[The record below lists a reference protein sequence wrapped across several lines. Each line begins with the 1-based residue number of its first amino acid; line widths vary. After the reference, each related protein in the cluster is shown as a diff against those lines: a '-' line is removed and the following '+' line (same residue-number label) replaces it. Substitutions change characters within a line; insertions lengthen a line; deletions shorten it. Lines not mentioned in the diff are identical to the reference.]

1 MLFSI
6 YYEPAKMKKFS
17 SSKAEMDA
25 VPRIITIPRFER
37 LPFLR
42 HGFGDAS
49 WKEKGFRQFAGSQG
63 LTPIFLNQV
72 HSDLVRFIGEMPRRR
87 LRGDAAVT
95 HRPGVLLAVRTADC
109 LPVLLVEEKR
119 RVVAAVHCGWKGT
132 AKRILEKV
140 VLGME
145 ERYGADPAA
154 LLAAFGPGIG
164 ADCYEVGEDV
174 HAAFMNSGFPG
185 SLFRPAAGR
194 AGRHLFDLSAANRL
208 QLLKLGV
215 KASHIF
221 SIDIC
226 THCDARYPSYRRD
239 RDATGRMLSYIALTS
254 R

>member
-1 MLFSI
+1 
-6 YYEPAKMKKFS
+6 MKIS
-17 SSKAEMDA
+17 SSDKRETDLVSPLM
-25 VPRIITIPRFER
+25 IPQLER

-49 WKEKGFRQFAGSQG
+49 WGEKDLRRFAVSQG

-72 HSDLVRFIGEMPRRR
+72 HSDVIRSIDDMPRRI

-95 HRPGVLLAVRTADC
+95 HRPGVLLAIRTADC

-174 HAAFMNSGFPG
+174 HAVFMNSGFPG

-208 QLLKLGV
+208 QLLKHGV

-239 RDATGRMLSYIALTS
+239 RDASGRMLSFIGLTA
-254 R
+254 